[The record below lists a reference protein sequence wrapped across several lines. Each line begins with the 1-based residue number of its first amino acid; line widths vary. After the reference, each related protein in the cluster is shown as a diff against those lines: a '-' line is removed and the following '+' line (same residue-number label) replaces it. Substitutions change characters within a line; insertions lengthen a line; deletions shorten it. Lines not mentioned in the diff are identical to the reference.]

1 MALFVL
7 AVNKGLCATFRT
19 VLVEMRL
26 VHKQSVYA
34 EFLKGDNVVFAT
46 LVIQFFQLQFQVLSQ
61 LLHLFDGESLRSFL
75 FRLDVYKRQV

>member
-34 EFLKGDNVVFAT
+34 EFLKGDYIIFSGLIMMN
-46 LVIQFFQLQFQVLSQ
+46 IQ
-61 LLHLFDGESLRSFL
+61 
-75 FRLDVYKRQV
+75 